1 MLNLRASRTFGFGG
15 ESGKEHGGEDT
26 AQGAP
31 QPRHARG
38 LGGRG
43 LGGGGGFGLGGATDR
58 RYALTVSASALNVLN
73 TVNLA
78 PPEST
83 LGSPLFG
90 QSISLATGLYAAQV
104 GNPVANRLVNLSLEL
119 SF

>member
-1 MLNLRASRTFGFGG
+1 MVSSR
-15 ESGKEHGGEDT
+15 KAHGGEDT

-43 LGGGGGFGLGGATDR
+43 LGGGGGFGLDGATNR
-58 RYALTVSASALNVLN
+58 GYALTVSASALNVLN

-78 PPEST
+78 SPEST

-90 QSISLATGLYAAQV
+90 QSISLANGPYAAQV

-119 SF
+119 TF